1 MKNPVI
7 KIYTMIK
14 TLVVNKHDQNITMI
28 KTNLAGRSD
37 WPMCNYLELLFNI
50 LLEIIHN

>member
-28 KTNLAGRSD
+28 KNDTRYYIFR
-37 WPMCNYLELLFNI
+37 WP
-50 LLEIIHN
+50 